1 MTSYIFKLAEHKKK
15 DYTFTIKDIN
25 YFVKLFILSFKK
37 ISETSSDKTK
47 IIFNFDKCTISE
59 EFNILEI
66 FKEIG
71 NKINYHDIYK
81 SLNSKN
87 PNQAISF
94 QFNKTVFE
102 KNARFDEISCE
113 ELSFYNTSF
122 KKGALLR
129 RITVKRLIF
138 RPWELGADVTFGNGG
153 YADIERNKL
162 STDSKG
168 SIDYFKFRHNY
179 EGNGWVYF
187 IGVKFNDK
195 ANFTNTVLNKVH
207 FSNMDMSKCYFF
219 NAIIQDTRF
228 LNCDFP
234 KNKDLWI
241 GTIWKKKFNLFSP
254 FVVSLIGTIIILILF
269 IINIFSI
276 YVFKENDA
284 PYLLNFLWTIIL
296 LFILNTPFMFLNR
309 LLNPF
314 SKHFSVADEK
324 LVLKETNPDKFAEQ
338 ISSLSEIYRQLRTN
352 FEKNNNYQAAGEFY
366 FSQKHVELAQFDFE
380 DKTKSATQQL
390 LFGALHWI
398 NGFGERWVRSIIWF
412 LLTIVLFA
420 FLFTPNSDYSVTGE
434 TPEFLTNSVDFKE
447 ETHRKINIDSNECNN
462 FKLPNN
468 KNILYLANA
477 NEIIKYATPLN
488 DDIQT
493 KIIYSFSHLITP
505 FIPDEKKWFEIKT
518 NKAYIIGFME
528 TFLLWLFLIAS
539 GVALNNRIKR

>member
-1 MTSYIFKLAEHKKK
+1 MTSYIFKLAE
-15 DYTFTIKDIN
+15 YENENLTFTSKEIN
-25 YFVKLFILSFKK
+25 LFIELFILK
-37 ISETSSDKTK
+37 IREATEISSKKTK
-47 IIFNFDKCTISE
+47 IIFNFDKCVISD

-71 NKINYHDIYK
+71 DKTNSNDIYE
-81 SLNSKN
+81 SLNSEN
-87 PNQAISF
+87 SNYTISF
-94 QFNKTVFE
+94 QFNKTIFE

-129 RITVKRLIF
+129 RISVKRLIF

-179 EGNGWVYF
+179 EGNGWIYF

-241 GTIWKKKFNLFSP
+241 GTIWKKRFNLFSP
-254 FVVSLIGTIIILILF
+254 FVVSLIGTIIILSLF
-269 IINIFSI
+269 IMNICMI
-276 YVFKENDA
+276 YVFKENNE
-284 PYLLNFLWTIIL
+284 PYLLNFLLTISL

-314 SKHFSVADEK
+314 SKHLSVADEK
-324 LVLKETNPDKFAEQ
+324 LVLKETDPDKFAEQ

-420 FLFTPNSDYSVTGE
+420 FLFTPDSDYSVTGE
-434 TPEFLTNSVDFKE
+434 TPQFLTNSTDFKE
-447 ETHRKINIDSNECNN
+447 ETHRKINIYSKEHDN

-468 KNILYLANA
+468 KNILYVVKD
-477 NEIIKYATPLN
+477 NEIIKYAIPLN

>member
-87 PNQAISF
+87 PNYAISF

-187 IGVKFNDK
+187 IGVRFNDK

-234 KNKDLWI
+234 KSQDLWTSAI
-241 GTIWKKKFNLFSP
+241 SKKMNNPFNTSKKALKYSTI
-254 FVVSLIGTIIILILF
+254 VLF
-269 IINIFSI
+269 IFIMHI
-276 YVFKENDA
+276 YFIYNSNYSYSS
-284 PYLLNFLWTIIL
+284 YLLNFLLMIL
-296 LFILNTPFMFLNR
+296 LIFLLNIPFMFINR
-309 LLNPF
+309 LIHPF
-314 SKHFSVADEK
+314 HQHLSVADEN
-324 LVLKETNPDKFAEQ
+324 LVVNETDPDKFVEQ

-352 FEKNNNYQAAGEFY
+352 FEKNNNYQVAGEFY
-366 FSQKHVELAQFDFE
+366 FSQKHVELALFDVK
-380 DKTKSATQQL
+380 DKTKSIIQQM
-390 LFGALHWI
+390 LFSALHWI
-398 NGFGERWVRSIIWF
+398 NGFGERWLRPIVWFLITSII
-412 LLTIVLFA
+412 FA
-420 FLFTPNSDYSVTGE
+420 FLFKPNDDYSVTGE
-434 TPEFLTNSVDFKE
+434 TPEFLTNSTNFTENKP
-447 ETHRKINIDSNECNN
+447 RKNIDLKECNDL
-462 FKLPNN
+462 KLPNN
-468 KNILYLANA
+468 KNILYVVKG
-477 NEIIKYATPLN
+477 NEIIKYTIPLN

-493 KIIYSFSHLITP
+493 RIIYSFSHLITP